1 MPAPI
6 TIRRATTADRDLLVE
21 LGRRTFFDT
30 FVGTC
35 SDEDMEL
42 FLAESFAPDKVAA
55 ELALERSDFYL
66 ALDAGAAVLGYAR
79 LYEEASPP
87 EFVSGRPALELVRF
101 YLLQEAIGK
110 GVAAPLME
118 HCLAVAKQRGYAS
131 IYLGVWERNYR
142 AQRFYAKF
150 GFSKCGQKIF
160 MVGRDAQTDWYFART
175 L

>member
-1 MPAPI
+1 
-6 TIRRATTADRDLLVE
+6 
-21 LGRRTFFDT
+21 
-30 FVGTC
+30 
-35 SDEDMEL
+35 
-42 FLAESFAPDKVAA
+42 
-55 ELALERSDFYL
+55 
-66 ALDAGAAVLGYAR
+66 
-79 LYEEASPP
+79 
-87 EFVSGRPALELVRF
+87 
-101 YLLQEAIGK
+101 
-110 GVAAPLME
+110 ME